1 MQTPTIP
8 SLSSYKTG
16 ETDSASSLGAP
27 REFCGGSVPG
37 PIAHEHASQHSPVV
51 WTYRVMGTGQLCS
64 AGRRPRVSQNT
75 LGGEGQLSNCPPI
88 GVTSSLPLGFTYTET
103 GPAQETCLFLTSWK
117 HALGDPSL
125 RPELTRRLHQ
135 TSQCFPTSI
144 DALRG
149 QTCWSL
155 CLSPA
160 SLPVR
165 EKERRGEGGID
176 LLLGF
181 ICV

>member
-1 MQTPTIP
+1 M
-8 SLSSYKTG
+8 
-16 ETDSASSLGAP
+16 
-27 REFCGGSVPG
+27 
-37 PIAHEHASQHSPVV
+37 
-51 WTYRVMGTGQLCS
+51 
-64 AGRRPRVSQNT
+64 SQNT
-75 LGGEGQLSNCPPI
+75 LGEEGQLSNCPPI

-149 QTCWSL
+149 QTRRAGPSVYPRHPCPL
-155 CLSPA
+155 
-160 SLPVR
+160 
-165 EKERRGEGGID
+165 ERRKEGGREESIFFWGLFAFD
-176 LLLGF
+176 P
-181 ICV
+181 